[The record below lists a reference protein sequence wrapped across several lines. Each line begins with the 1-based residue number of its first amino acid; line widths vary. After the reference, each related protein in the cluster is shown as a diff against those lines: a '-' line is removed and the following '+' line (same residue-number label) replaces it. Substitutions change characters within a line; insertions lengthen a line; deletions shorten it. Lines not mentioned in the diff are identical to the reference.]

1 MVDRTRAAVSGP
13 LYPSAN
19 SQTMLVWPGRDLGLE
34 DSQILG
40 LRSGPWWEYFSILE
54 QGSFFALQSGQTS
67 CSPGLDHGPGKGL
80 LCLA

>member
-1 MVDRTRAAVSGP
+1 MVERTEVAGSGL
-13 LYPSAN
+13 LYPSAH
-19 SQTMLVWPGRDLGLE
+19 SQTMLVRPGRDLGLG

-40 LRSGPWWEYFSILE
+40 LRSGPWWEFSSILR
-54 QGSFFALQSGQTS
+54 QGSFFALQSGQMS